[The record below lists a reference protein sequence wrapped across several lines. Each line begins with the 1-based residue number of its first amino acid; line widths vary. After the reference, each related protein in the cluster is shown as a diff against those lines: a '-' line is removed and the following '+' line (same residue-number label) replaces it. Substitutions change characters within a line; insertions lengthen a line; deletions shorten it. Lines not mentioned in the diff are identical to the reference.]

1 MSLMKNFKEKTSA
14 FYAKMRFEFQRLSTI
29 CRHMFSA
36 SQVNAQLNKT
46 YLELGQ
52 LTAQALE
59 AQEVA
64 WENHHAQNLIVNIQ
78 DLKKKLELI
87 EKEVQEAKFA
97 PLESFFK
104 K

>member
-1 MSLMKNFKEKTSA
+1 MSMMQNLKYKILKI
-14 FYAKMRFEFQRLSTI
+14 YAKTRFEVERIITI
-29 CRHMFSA
+29 GRHMFSA
-36 SQVNAQLNKT
+36 SQVNTELNKT

-59 AQEVA
+59 NQEVSWA
-64 WENHHAQNLIVNIQ
+64 NHHAQNLVVNIQ
-78 DLKKKLELI
+78 DLKKKLETI

-97 PLESFFK
+97 PLGNLFK

>member
-1 MSLMKNFKEKTSA
+1 MSMIQNLKYKILKL
-14 FYAKMRFEFQRLSTI
+14 YAKTRFEVERIITI
-29 CRHMFSA
+29 GRHMFSA
-36 SQVNAQLNKT
+36 SQVNTELNKT

-59 AQEVA
+59 NQEVS
-64 WENHHAQNLIVNIQ
+64 WTNHHAQNLVVNIQ
-78 DLKKKLELI
+78 DLKKRLEVI

-97 PLESFFK
+97 PLGSLFK